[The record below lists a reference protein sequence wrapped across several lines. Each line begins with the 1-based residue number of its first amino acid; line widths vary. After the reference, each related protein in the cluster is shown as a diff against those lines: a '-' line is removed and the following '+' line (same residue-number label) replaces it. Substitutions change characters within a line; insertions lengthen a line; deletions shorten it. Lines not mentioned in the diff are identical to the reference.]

1 MQNYAYFDRHTNYF
15 IYLCIDVIYYNDLER
30 MTLQQLKYIVAIDRY
45 RSFAKAADA
54 LGISQPTLSAMLVK
68 LEDEL
73 DVRIFERS
81 NKSVTPTIAGGKI
94 IRQAERAIA
103 EAERINELVSE
114 DRSDVT
120 GELRLSVGPTI
131 SPYILPKF
139 IRYYTEDYPQV
150 RLTIN
155 ELKGDAMLAEL
166 QLGHIDAAIAI
177 SGQARQGILEIP
189 LYTEKFMVY
198 LAADCW
204 RKLPVFHPENLEH
217 EKMWIMRDAQ
227 CLRESA
233 FSFCKARTKGRR
245 VYEAGSIDTLIRI
258 VDENGGFT
266 IIPEMHL
273 PFLSDEQRENVRRIE
288 GDYLSQR
295 RVSLYIR
302 EDYIRQA
309 MLNTITKTLLR
320 FMPAGMMEDRIA
332 KYGVKLG

>member
-1 MQNYAYFDRHTNYF
+1 
-15 IYLCIDVIYYNDLER
+15 

-81 NKSVTPTIAGGKI
+81 NKSVTPTIAGEKI
-94 IRQAERAIA
+94 IRQAERTIA

-114 DRSDVT
+114 DKGDVA
-120 GELRLSVGPTI
+120 GDLRLCVVSSI
-131 SPYILPKF
+131 APYILPKF
-139 IRYYTEDYPQV
+139 IRFYTEDYPQV
-150 RLTIN
+150 RLSII
-155 ELKGDAMLAEL
+155 ELKGDAIQAEL
-166 QLGHIDAAIAI
+166 QQGHIDGAIAT
-177 SGQARQGILEIP
+177 GGHAHPGILEIP
-189 LYTEKFMVY
+189 LYTERFMVY
-198 LAADCW
+198 LSADCW
-204 RKLPVFHPENLEH
+204 RKLPVFRPENLEH

-227 CLRESA
+227 CLRDSA

-273 PFLSDEQRENVRRIE
+273 PFLSDAQRENVRRIE

-320 FMPAGMMEDRIA
+320 FMPEGMMEERIV
-332 KYGVKLG
+332 KYGIKL